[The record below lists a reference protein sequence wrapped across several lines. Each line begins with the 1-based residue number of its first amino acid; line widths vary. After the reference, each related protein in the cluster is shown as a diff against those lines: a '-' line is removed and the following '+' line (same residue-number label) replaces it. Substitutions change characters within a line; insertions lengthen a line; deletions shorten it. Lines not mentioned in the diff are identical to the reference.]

1 MPMPLHCFSHGR
13 FSLRPVVTLGFKS
26 SIRTPQYQIARVLQ
40 TAAFDSTLLN
50 YSTKAYNIPLK
61 SFPRLQSLSDNF
73 NPRLLN
79 SMASLTTTQTRSHA
93 GHSHHH
99 HHHDNTYLTST
110 NKNDAGVRIT
120 RIGLYSNLGMAVAKG
135 VGGYMFNSQAMLA
148 DAWHSV
154 TDLASD
160 ILTLATVSW
169 SLKPPTEL
177 FPTGFGKV
185 ESLGSLGVSGMLL
198 FGGMF
203 MCLNSSEILYAH
215 FFLDAHA
222 AAEAAAH
229 AHGHSHSHGPS
240 LPSLH
245 AAWLAAG
252 TIVVKEY
259 LYQATMKVARE
270 RKSSVLASNAI
281 HHRVD
286 SLTGIVTL
294 FAILGANFLH
304 EAAWLDPVGGF
315 LISLLVIK
323 AGWGNTIS
331 ALYELADRGIDA
343 EVKESVTKAVQKSL
357 LNLTEGSEVELR
369 EVEGVKSGQ
378 NFLIELQLA
387 VPKAWTVED
396 VREVEDSVRQM
407 VGSKVRGVRRV
418 KVRFVPKD
426 EAKPSL
432 FDEFISGD
440 VSPRESPEP
449 ELNDHDHD
457 HDHNGHA
464 HSHDAK
470 KTL

>member
-1 MPMPLHCFSHGR
+1 
-13 FSLRPVVTLGFKS
+13 
-26 SIRTPQYQIARVLQ
+26 
-40 TAAFDSTLLN
+40 
-50 YSTKAYNIPLK
+50 
-61 SFPRLQSLSDNF
+61 
-73 NPRLLN
+73 
-79 SMASLTTTQTRSHA
+79 MAL
-93 GHSHHH
+93 
-99 HHHDNTYLTST
+99 
-110 NKNDAGVRIT
+110 
-120 RIGLYSNLGMAVAKG
+120 AKG
-135 VGGYMFNSQAMLA
+135 VGGYMFNSQSMLA

-160 ILTLATVSW
+160 VLTLATVSW
-169 SLKPPTEL
+169 SLRPPTEL

-203 MCLNSSEILYAH
+203 MCLNSCEILYAH

-222 AAEAAAH
+222 AAEMAAH
-229 AHGHSHSHGPS
+229 AHGHSHSHSHGAAG
-240 LPSLH
+240 PSLH

-252 TIVVKEY
+252 TIIVKEW
-259 LYQATMKVARE
+259 LYQATMKVAKE

-294 FAILGANFLH
+294 FAVLGANLLH
-304 EAAWLDPVGGF
+304 EAAWLDPVGGL

-323 AGWGNTIS
+323 AGWGNTMS
-331 ALYELADRGIDA
+331 ALYELADKGIDA
-343 EVKESVTKAVQKSL
+343 EVKSSVTKAVNKSL
-357 LNLTEGSEVELR
+357 LSLSEGSQVELR
-369 EVEGVKSGQ
+369 EVEGVKSGP
-378 NFLIELQLA
+378 NYLVDLQLA

-396 VREVEDSVRQM
+396 VREVEQSVREM

-426 EAKPSL
+426 ETHPSL
-432 FDEFISGD
+432 FEEFISGD

-449 ELNDHDHD
+449 EEHDHD
-457 HDHNGHA
+457 HHDHDAHAHNGN
-464 HSHDAK
+464 DK